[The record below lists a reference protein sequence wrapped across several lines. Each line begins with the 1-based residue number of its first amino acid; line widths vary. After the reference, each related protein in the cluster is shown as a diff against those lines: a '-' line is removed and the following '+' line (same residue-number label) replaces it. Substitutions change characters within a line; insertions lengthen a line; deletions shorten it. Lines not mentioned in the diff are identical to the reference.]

1 MDIRLYQEVIMREY
15 SAISWLQG
23 FSSHLISLVAGPCVV
38 QANTNTLLSHFISL
52 AVSLI
57 LLTRQGRLEKA
68 LTEPDAPVEE
78 KTGGFLSRQPPS
90 LSSRCIHYSYQGLMA
105 HTDASPE
112 LGLDLICTESLSSPC
127 PAAPWP

>member
-1 MDIRLYQEVIMREY
+1 MREY
-15 SAISWLQG
+15 LAVSWLQR
-23 FSSHLISLVAGPCVV
+23 FSSRLISLVAGPCVV

-78 KTGGFLSRQPPS
+78 KTGGFLSKQPPY
-90 LSSRCIHYSYQGLMA
+90 LSSRCIHNRY
-105 HTDASPE
+105 
-112 LGLDLICTESLSSPC
+112 
-127 PAAPWP
+127 